1 MSDGAVGTMNA
12 DRADQSSAPS
22 YLVEARDL
30 KVQFRLRGS
39 GGLFGRTLTA
49 VDDISFGIRR
59 GETLGMVGESGSG
72 KSTTGR
78 GLLQLDRPASGSVRF
93 DGVELTDLSGA
104 QMRAKRRRMQMIFQ
118 DPYASLNPRMTIGQT
133 ISDSLMVHRIG
144 TSRDRRD
151 RIAEI
156 LRTVGLNPDWA
167 ERYPH
172 EFSGGQRQRTGIAR
186 ALAVNPDFVVA
197 DEPVSALDVSVQ
209 AQTINLLESLQDEF
223 GITFLFIAHDLAVV
237 RHLSDRI
244 AVMYLGKIVELA
256 DRDDLYVNPAHPY
269 THSLLSAVPIPDPV
283 AEVERER
290 IILRGDIP
298 SPLSPPSGCRFRT
311 RCWKAEEVCG
321 EIEPPLVQIQPGHEV
336 ACHFPETS

>member
-1 MSDGAVGTMNA
+1 MPDVVTSTEN
-12 DRADQSSAPS
+12 
-22 YLVEARDL
+22 LVEATDL
-30 KVQFRLRGS
+30 RVEFKV
-39 GGLFGRTLTA
+39 GGGAGARRRTLTA
-49 VDDISFGIRR
+49 VDGISFEIRR

-78 GLLQLDRPASGSVRF
+78 ALLQLDRPAGGSVRF
-93 DGVELTDLSGA
+93 GGTELTTLGTRELRSA
-104 QMRAKRRRMQMIFQ
+104 RRRMQMIFQ

-133 ISDSLMVHRIG
+133 IADSLLVHRVG
-144 TSRDRRD
+144 TARDRGD
-151 RIAEI
+151 RVAEI

-167 ERYPH
+167 RRYPH

-186 ALAVNPDFVVA
+186 ALAVEPDFVVA

-209 AQTINLLESLQDEF
+209 AQTINLLESLQESL

-244 AVMYLGKIVELA
+244 AVMYLGTIVELS
-256 DRDDLYVNPAHPY
+256 DRDELYLNPAHPY

-283 AEVERER
+283 VESKRER

-298 SPLSPPSGCRFRT
+298 SPLRPPSGCRFRT
-311 RCWKAEEVCG
+311 RCWKAQELCAEVP
-321 EIEPPLVQIQPGHEV
+321 PPLLEITPGHTV
-336 ACHFPETS
+336 ACHFPET